1 MKKSATKITG
11 ATMGLAAFL
20 GLGTTASAAQSQ
32 PGCALVPVATV
43 DSVYGVKVGAPTAVS
58 KPPVTVCTYDSLQ
71 PIVSVLVRFQVG
83 ENAQQFQ
90 AARKQFGSH
99 GLHTTTREGLG
110 QRAYSSVFGYGK
122 NLTSTIVVLTGSTEL
137 LISGSGPL
145 SKAELLA
152 RKVLPKL

>member
-1 MKKSATKITG
+1 MRRSPLCHGCPGPRSCPRAEARLTMKKSATKITG

-71 PIVSVLVRFQVG
+71 PIVSVLVRF
-83 ENAQQFQ
+83 
-90 AARKQFGSH
+90 
-99 GLHTTTREGLG
+99 
-110 QRAYSSVFGYGK
+110 
-122 NLTSTIVVLTGSTEL
+122 
-137 LISGSGPL
+137 
-145 SKAELLA
+145 
-152 RKVLPKL
+152 

>member
-1 MKKSATKITG
+1 M
-11 ATMGLAAFL
+11 MGTAAFL
-20 GLGTTASAAQSQ
+20 GLATTASAAQSQ
-32 PGCALVPVATV
+32 PGCAIVPVATV

-58 KPPVTVCTYDSLQ
+58 KPPVTVCTYDSFEPL
-71 PIVSVLVRFQVG
+71 VSVLVRFQVG
-83 ENAQQFQ
+83 ETVQEFQ

-99 GLHTTTREGLG
+99 GQHTTTREGLG
-110 QRAYSSVFGYGK
+110 QRAYSSVFGSGK
-122 NLTSTIVVLTGSTEL
+122 TLTSTIVVLAGSTEL